1 MGDAIEPE
9 AQPNAET
16 GLDFAAVQARY
27 AQEKAKRLHPEG
39 VEQYVELTNSGRLQ
53 SLASDPWVDHDAL
66 NAEPPSLRN
75 GDDIKVLILG
85 AGYGGLLY
93 AIHFIQQ
100 GISPSDIRLVDGA
113 GGFGG
118 TWYWNRFP
126 GLQCDTE
133 GYTYM
138 PLLEETGYV
147 PKHRFSYG
155 PELLDYAGVLA
166 DKWDL
171 RDKGV
176 FRSTVRSY
184 DWDADAVRWI
194 TKIRQGRGPGQA
206 DVEMKVRAQ
215 FVVVANGVLNH
226 PKVPRTLQGFEGP
239 ATHTARFDYG
249 ITGGTPR
256 DQQLTKLRG
265 KRVGIVGTGA
275 TAVQVI
281 PELAKYAGELYVFQ
295 RTPSGVTPKHQRETR
310 AEDWKAMTAGEP
322 GWQKRRIET
331 YCAVM
336 AGEPGVEDTIR
347 DGWTQAKTYRALIG
361 GAHDAPLAME
371 DVPAH
376 IGALLALDA
385 PRTDA
390 IRRHV
395 DDVVEDKATAA
406 ALKAWYPT
414 WCKRPTFSDNYLAT
428 FNRPNVHLVDTDGR
442 GVEKATATGLVAAG
456 KEYPLDILV
465 LSTGFR
471 SPVVGLG
478 EPGTASNMT
487 IRGRDGRL
495 LAEKWEAQGPS
506 TLHGVLMNGF
516 PNLFLSGPMQTG
528 ASANFSHV
536 QNVLAE
542 HCGYI
547 LGEAVR
553 RAAARGLAADRVV
566 VEATVEAEEAW
577 AGRLMQRAAWFA
589 GAGICAPNINN
600 NEGSLGA
607 DPTSHMKIARGA
619 PYALGMNAYAREIR
633 SWQEEGTMKGVDVW

>member
-16 GLDFAAVQARY
+16 GLDVAAVQARY

-133 GYTYM
+133 GYT
-138 PLLEETGYV
+138 
-147 PKHRFSYG
+147 
-155 PELLDYAGVLA
+155 
-166 DKWDL
+166 
-171 RDKGV
+171 
-176 FRSTVRSY
+176 
-184 DWDADAVRWI
+184 
-194 TKIRQGRGPGQA
+194 
-206 DVEMKVRAQ
+206 
-215 FVVVANGVLNH
+215 
-226 PKVPRTLQGFEGP
+226 
-239 ATHTARFDYG
+239 
-249 ITGGTPR
+249 
-256 DQQLTKLRG
+256 
-265 KRVGIVGTGA
+265 
-275 TAVQVI
+275 
-281 PELAKYAGELYVFQ
+281 
-295 RTPSGVTPKHQRETR
+295 
-310 AEDWKAMTAGEP
+310 
-322 GWQKRRIET
+322 
-331 YCAVM
+331 
-336 AGEPGVEDTIR
+336 
-347 DGWTQAKTYRALIG
+347 ALIG

-442 GVEKATATGLVAAG
+442 GVEKATATGL
-456 KEYPLDILV
+456 
-465 LSTGFR
+465 
-471 SPVVGLG
+471 
-478 EPGTASNMT
+478 
-487 IRGRDGRL
+487 
-495 LAEKWEAQGPS
+495 
-506 TLHGVLMNGF
+506 
-516 PNLFLSGPMQTG
+516 TG

>member
-100 GISPSDIRLVDGA
+100 GISPSDIRLVDAA

-390 IRRHV
+390 IRRH
-395 DDVVEDKATAA
+395 
-406 ALKAWYPT
+406 
-414 WCKRPTFSDNYLAT
+414 
-428 FNRPNVHLVDTDGR
+428 
-442 GVEKATATGLVAAG
+442 
-456 KEYPLDILV
+456 
-465 LSTGFR
+465 
-471 SPVVGLG
+471 
-478 EPGTASNMT
+478 
-487 IRGRDGRL
+487 
-495 LAEKWEAQGPS
+495 WEAQGPS
-506 TLHGVLMNGF
+506 TLHGVLTNGF

-607 DPTSHMKIARGA
+607 DPASHMKIARGA

-633 SWQEEGTMKGVDVW
+633 SWREEGTMKGVDVW